1 MASFDRKARAWL
13 LLLNLALLGIGWAS
27 AAEPTA
33 GGPLQPE
40 VTELAT
46 LPPARPHRLLVGG
59 DFRNGDVRVVDGDSG
74 KLQGAFYARAGAN
87 LVVDPLGRY
96 YYLAETSFAHGNR
109 GTRFDYISI
118 YDEQLRLAGEIPI
131 PGRLIAVTKNPTFDI
146 SADGKLGYVFNMQPA
161 FSVSIVDLAARK
173 LAATVE
179 TPGCGM
185 VYPWG
190 PSSFAMLCGD
200 GTLAT
205 VQRRGTKYELS
216 RSTQFFDA
224 ERDPV
229 FEESL
234 VDRQAGRALF
244 LSYTGK
250 VYPVRL
256 GEKPEFE
263 PVWTLAEASG
273 LPPVSMQAEQ
283 LAWRPGGS
291 RLAAWHKATN
301 RLFVLMHPGTHWTHK
316 EGGSE
321 VWVFDI
327 AAHKRVARF
336 AFGGRAS
343 SIAVSQD
350 DKPLL
355 FVSAGGEGPGA
366 GGRIVILDAVTGEEL
381 HSARGIT
388 GNTLQVHGF

>member
-1 MASFDRKARAWL
+1 MAIDRRVSPVS
-13 LLLNLALLGIGWAS
+13 LALLALPLVAPGMSWAAQ
-27 AAEPTA
+27 AAVPA
-33 GGPLQPE
+33 PLPPE

-46 LPPARPHRLLVGG
+46 LPPAGPHRLLVGG
-59 DFRNGDVRVVDGDSG
+59 DFRNGDVRVVDGDTG
-74 KLQGAFYARAGAN
+74 KLQGTFYARAGAN
-87 LVVDPLGRY
+87 LVVDPLGRFY
-96 YYLAETSFAHGNR
+96 YVAETSFAHGNR
-109 GTRFDYISI
+109 GTRFDYISL
-118 YDEQLRLAGEIPI
+118 YDQQLRLAGEIPI
-131 PGRLIAVTKNPTFDI
+131 PGRLIAVTKNPTFDV

-161 FSVSIVDLAARK
+161 MSVSIVDLDARK

-179 TPGCGM
+179 TPGCAM

-200 GTLAT
+200 GTMAT
-205 VQRRGTKYELS
+205 VQRKNGKFEVW
-216 RSTQFFDA
+216 RSAQFFDA

-234 VDRQAGRALF
+234 VDRQTGRALF

-250 VYPVRL
+250 VYPVKL

-263 PVWTLAEASG
+263 PSWTLSEASG
-273 LPPVSMQAEQ
+273 LPPASMQAEQ

-301 RLFVLMHPGTHWTHK
+301 RLYVLMHTGTHWTHK

-321 VWVFDI
+321 IWVFDI
-327 AAHKRVARF
+327 ATKKRLSRY
-336 AFGGRAS
+336 AFEGRAS
-343 SIAVSQD
+343 ALTVSQD

-355 FVSAGGEGPGA
+355 FVSAGGGEGPG
-366 GGRIVILDAVTGEEL
+366 GHIIVMDALTGEEL
-381 HSARGIT
+381 RQVRSIS